1 MDFEFLGNLESM
13 GRQVG
18 NAVPVAMARVFGKAI
33 DRHYRDYRK
42 QKGR

>member
-1 MDFEFLGNLESM
+1 MNFEFLGNLESM

-33 DRHYRDYRK
+33 NRHYRKYQK
-42 QKGR
+42 EKGR